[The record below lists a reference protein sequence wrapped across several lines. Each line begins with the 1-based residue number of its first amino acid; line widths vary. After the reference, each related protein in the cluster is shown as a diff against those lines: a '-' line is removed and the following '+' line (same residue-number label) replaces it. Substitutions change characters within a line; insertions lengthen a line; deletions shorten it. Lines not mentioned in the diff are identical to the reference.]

1 MRIINIIENT
11 AGKNDCIPEHGLCF
25 YVETKKHKILV
36 DTGASGLLVENANQ
50 LGIDL
55 SEVDTVV
62 ITHGHYDH
70 GGGILSFADLNDTA
84 TIYINEHAFQKFY
97 STSRGRRPR
106 YIGLSRKVKDLPQ
119 LEILEDGV
127 TKIDDEL
134 TIFSDIGDRYENPQ
148 TNSTLFIKDGG
159 ELVEDDFRHEQCLVV
174 SCEGKKILF
183 SGCAHHDIQNIMD
196 KYLSIFKSD
205 PTAVISGFHT
215 QRDGGY
221 SNEDIMELRDIA
233 KDLVKFRTVF
243 YTCHCTGVEPFEEL
257 KKLMKNR
264 IQYVHCGDEVRI
276 PKLKSERENDIKDD
290 FDNDIDRD
298 DDMSSSRTKVTRAS
312 RRKLS
317 HDEEDMDDIDHDD
330 EPVSSRSKVTRASR
344 RKLSRDEEDMDD
356 IDHDDEPVSSR
367 TKVTRASRRKLSR
380 DEEDMDD
387 DDDHEDDE
395 PISTR
400 SRITRA
406 IKRKLNLGDEEDM
419 DDDDDHDDD
428 EPVSPRSKVA
438 RSSRRK
444 LSRDEDDM
452 DDDIDHDDDE
462 PVSPRS
468 KVTRSSR
475 RKLSRDEDDMDDD
488 NDHDD
493 DEPVS
498 PRSKVTRASRR
509 KLSRDEEDMDMDD
522 DIDHDDDEP
531 VSPRSKVTRSSR
543 RKLARDEEDMDDDI
557 DHDEDD
563 DMMSSRSKTARSS
576 RRKDEPEARPRERAT
591 SRAKEAVE
599 ARPREK
605 VVSRAKEAVVS
616 KPKESPAS
624 KSKDAAV
631 TKLKETVTS
640 KMKDTTPEEPKDT
653 APAMNDGKVIV
664 RAEDTVRA
672 KYRKITET
680 LIKRNLSFTA
690 MESCTSGLI
699 ASFISDTEGASA
711 VMKGSYITYS
721 NEAKILH
728 GVPKETI
735 DKYGVYSYETA
746 EDMAFSAG
754 AIYEADVSVGVT
766 GTMGN
771 PDPANDDSVPGEVYF
786 AIASKYGNKSYHAN
800 IPPKHSRYEYKLA
813 VAELVAD
820 KLMEILGK

>member
-36 DTGASGLLVENANQ
+36 DTGASGLLVENADQ

-183 SGCAHHDIQNIMD
+183 SGCAHHGIQNIMD

-221 SNEDIMELRDIA
+221 SDEDIMELRDIA

-298 DDMSSSRTKVTRAS
+298 DDMSSSRAKVTRAS

-330 EPVSSRSKVTRASR
+330 EPVSSRTKVTRASR

-356 IDHDDEPVSSR
+356 DIDHDDELVSAR

-406 IKRKLNLGDEEDM
+406 IKRKLNLGDEDM

-428 EPVSPRSKVA
+428 EPVSPRSKVT
-438 RSSRRK
+438 RSSRR
-444 LSRDEDDM
+444 RAGRGEEDMDM

-475 RKLSRDEDDMDDD
+475 RRAGRDEEDMDDD

-498 PRSKVTRASRR
+498 PRSKVTRSSRR

-522 DIDHDDDEP
+522 DIDHDDEEP

-591 SRAKEAVE
+591 
-599 ARPREK
+599 
-605 VVSRAKEAVVS
+605 SRAKEAVVS

>member
-36 DTGASGLLVENANQ
+36 DTGASGLLVENADQ

-134 TIFSDIGDRYENPQ
+134 TIFSDIGDRYENPL

-183 SGCAHHDIQNIMD
+183 SGCAHHGIQNIMD

-298 DDMSSSRTKVTRAS
+298 DDMSSSRSKVTRSS

-317 HDEEDMDDIDHDD
+317 RDEEDMDDIDHDD

-356 IDHDDEPVSSR
+356 DIDHDDEPVSSR
-367 TKVTRASRRKLSR
+367 SKVTRASRRKLSR

-406 IKRKLNLGDEEDM
+406 IKRKLNLGDDDM

-428 EPVSPRSKVA
+428 DEPVSSRSKVTRA
-438 RSSRRK
+438 SRRRAG
-444 LSRDEDDM
+444 RDEEDMDM
-452 DDDIDHDDDE
+452 DDDIDHE
-462 PVSPRS
+462 
-468 KVTRSSR
+468 
-475 RKLSRDEDDMDDD
+475 
-488 NDHDD
+488 D

-509 KLSRDEEDMDMDD
+509 KLSRDEEDMDD
-522 DIDHDDDEP
+522 DIDHEDDEP
-531 VSPRSKVTRSSR
+531 VSPRSKVTRASR
-543 RKLARDEEDMDDDI
+543 RKLSRDEEDMDDDI
-557 DHDEDD
+557 DHDDD
-563 DMMSSRSKTARSS
+563 DEMMSSRSKTARSS

-605 VVSRAKEAVVS
+605 AVSRAKEAVVS

-624 KSKDAAV
+624 KSKDAA

-680 LIKRNLSFTA
+680 LIKRKLSFTA

>member
-36 DTGASGLLVENANQ
+36 DTGASGLLVENADQ

-134 TIFSDIGDRYENPQ
+134 TIFSDIGDRYENPL

-183 SGCAHHDIQNIMD
+183 SGCAHHGIQNIMD

-298 DDMSSSRTKVTRAS
+298 DDMSSSRSKVTRSS

-317 HDEEDMDDIDHDD
+317 RDEEDMDDIDHDD

-356 IDHDDEPVSSR
+356 DIDHDDEPVSSR
-367 TKVTRASRRKLSR
+367 SKVTRASRRKLSR

-406 IKRKLNLGDEEDM
+406 IKRKLNLGDDDM

-428 EPVSPRSKVA
+428 DEPVSSRSKVTRA
-438 RSSRRK
+438 SRRRAG
-444 LSRDEDDM
+444 RDEEDMDM
-452 DDDIDHDDDE
+452 DDDIDHE
-462 PVSPRS
+462 
-468 KVTRSSR
+468 
-475 RKLSRDEDDMDDD
+475 
-488 NDHDD
+488 D

-509 KLSRDEEDMDMDD
+509 KLSRDEEDMDD
-522 DIDHDDDEP
+522 DIDHDDD
-531 VSPRSKVTRSSR
+531 
-543 RKLARDEEDMDDDI
+543 DE
-557 DHDEDD
+557 
-563 DMMSSRSKTARSS
+563 MMSSRSKTARSS

-605 VVSRAKEAVVS
+605 AVSRAKEAVVS

-624 KSKDAAV
+624 KSKDAA

-680 LIKRNLSFTA
+680 LIKRKLSFTA